1 MTVSILI
8 FSAPKMSSFIR
19 VGDML
24 GGDETI
30 PLNLIRS
37 VDIAIRVISNIPI
50 IIAPGIFLIDKAA
63 IIRNPNAAR
72 SVSNFEKS
80 PKANNVASLVI
91 IIPPLF
97 NPMIP
102 II

>member
-50 IIAPGIFLIDKAA
+50 IIALEF
-63 IIRNPNAAR
+63 
-72 SVSNFEKS
+72 F
-80 PKANNVASLVI
+80 
-91 IIPPLF
+91 
-97 NPMIP
+97 
-102 II
+102 